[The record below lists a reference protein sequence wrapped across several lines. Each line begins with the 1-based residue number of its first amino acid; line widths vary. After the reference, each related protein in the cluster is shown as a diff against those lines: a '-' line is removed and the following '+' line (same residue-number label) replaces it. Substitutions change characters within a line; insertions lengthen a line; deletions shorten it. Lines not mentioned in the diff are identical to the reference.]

1 MLADRPVL
9 VAVRHW
15 RRPELPLESTPILD
29 VAADGPILHLTL
41 NRPAALN
48 AITPELTDHLIH
60 ALEQAAHSDARAIVL
75 SGAGRAFSAGGDHKT
90 LNAWSGEHAAGFG
103 EGRADVARLIRAFI
117 SLEKPVVAAVRGV
130 AIGMGAMIVL
140 HCDYIVIAE
149 DAKIGDRHVSLGLV
163 PGDEAAIWTA
173 LLGPRLAKEML
184 FTGRLLSGTE
194 AAAIG
199 LVNKVTSAEEVMS
212 AAVAYATELAAL
224 PPYAL
229 AKTKASVNRY
239 LQSVTDLIF
248 PASFAWEEMSMLTA
262 DHREAMA
269 AFKEKRQ
276 GTFSGR

>member
-1 MLADRPVL
+1 
-9 VAVRHW
+9 
-15 RRPELPLESTPILD
+15 LPLESTPILD
-29 VAADGPILHLTL
+29 VALDGPILHLTL
-41 NRPAALN
+41 SRPAALN
-48 AITPELTDHLIH
+48 AVTPELNRHLIH
-60 ALEQAAHSDARAIVL
+60 ALEQAADSDARAIVL
-75 SGAGRAFSAGGDHKT
+75 SGAGRAFCAGGDHNT
-90 LNAWSGEHAAGFG
+90 LNAWSGENAAGFG
-103 EGRADVARLIRAFI
+103 GEDRADVARLIRAFI
-117 SLEKPVVAAVRGV
+117 SLEKPIIAAVRGV
-130 AIGMGAMIVL
+130 AIGMGAMIAL

-184 FTGRLLSGTE
+184 FTGRLLTGTE
-194 AAAIG
+194 AAAMG
-199 LVNKVTSAEEVMS
+199 LVNKVTNAEEVLS
-212 AAVAYATELAAL
+212 VAVAYANELAAL

-229 AKTKASVNRY
+229 QKTKASVNRY

-276 GTFSGR
+276 GTFDGR